1 MVRLTLRR
9 TWTAAAKYAFAACA
23 LCAMATPASAAGDDE
38 ALINYFSARL
48 NGSEEAFLQNIPVE
62 LSQIEAQQDAVWQAW
77 VKANEALDEER
88 LIPLDELS
96 LKKNSS
102 WTLPAKLENN
112 AVMNYYYGKK
122 GARPEAGYPL
132 FLYLHG
138 SGDKNNEWANGIKFG
153 NSFEDGPSVY
163 FIPQIP
169 NTGDY
174 YRWWQKGK
182 QWAWEKLLRQLYLT
196 GDIDPNRIYFF
207 GISEGGYGS
216 QRLASYYGD
225 YLAGAGPMAGGEPL
239 KNAPVE
245 NCRNLAFNFR
255 TGADDTGF
263 FRNELTQA
271 TKDAFEAAQKK
282 YPDGFVHHIEL
293 IPGKGHQIDYTKT
306 TPWLAQ
312 YTRNPQPKHVIWENF
327 EMDGIYRKGFANICV
342 EEDPRGEF
350 DTYRITYFMD
360 IEGNEI
366 TLASK
371 KTVYNCTE
379 TENGIDKFF
388 KKFYANLNKGKI
400 RLYLSP
406 KLVDFNQPVKITA
419 NGKVLFNGMLQP
431 TVQDMANSLA
441 TFYDPERIFPAS
453 VVIDFASDGT
463 GIAGVEM
470 DEAKD
475 GHYYDL
481 AGKMTTQPQNG
492 VYITSNGK
500 KVMF

>member
-1 MVRLTLRR
+1 M
-9 TWTAAAKYAFAACA
+9 
-23 LCAMATPASAAGDDE
+23 
-38 ALINYFSARL
+38 
-48 NGSEEAFLQNIPVE
+48 
-62 LSQIEAQQDAVWQAW
+62 
-77 VKANEALDEER
+77 
-88 LIPLDELS
+88 
-96 LKKNSS
+96 
-102 WTLPAKLENN
+102 
-112 AVMNYYYGKK
+112 
-122 GARPEAGYPL
+122 
-132 FLYLHG
+132 
-138 SGDKNNEWANGIKFG
+138 
-153 NSFEDGPSVY
+153 
-163 FIPQIP
+163 
-169 NTGDY
+169 
-174 YRWWQKGK
+174 
-182 QWAWEKLLRQLYLT
+182 
-196 GDIDPNRIYFF
+196 
-207 GISEGGYGS
+207 
-216 QRLASYYGD
+216 
-225 YLAGAGPMAGGEPL
+225 
-239 KNAPVE
+239 
-245 NCRNLAFNFR
+245 
-255 TGADDTGF
+255 
-263 FRNELTQA
+263 
-271 TKDAFEAAQKK
+271 
-282 YPDGFVHHIEL
+282 
-293 IPGKGHQIDYTKT
+293 
-306 TPWLAQ
+306 AQ

-327 EMDGIYRKGFANICV
+327 EMDGIHRKGFANICV

-431 TVQDMANSLA
+431 TVQDMVNSLA

-453 VVIDFASDGT
+453 VLIDFASDGT

-481 AGKMTTQPQNG
+481 AGKMTTQPQSG